1 MAAQGVVMVPEGR
14 HIFPDLTVQEGL
26 GIPLVKGTA
35 DAIQN
40 PFFKQI
46 ASEVEKSQWIA
57 IAIDQQLGPDTGRV
71 FNDVCAEMAA
81 GNSSA
86 EQAAKTI
93 EDSWAQNRM

>member
-1 MAAQGVVMVPEGR
+1 
-14 HIFPDLTVQEGL
+14 
-26 GIPLVKGTA
+26 VKGTA